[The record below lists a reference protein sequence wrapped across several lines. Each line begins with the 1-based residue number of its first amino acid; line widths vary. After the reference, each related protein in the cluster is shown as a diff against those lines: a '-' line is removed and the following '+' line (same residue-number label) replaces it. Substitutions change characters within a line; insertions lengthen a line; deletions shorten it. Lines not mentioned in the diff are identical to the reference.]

1 MRLTCGLS
9 ADAAEE
15 AAFLSD
21 TVNQPGWKNKH
32 VKGRL
37 CFTPMLEEIYKLNR
51 TNQEMTPPQKKR
63 PIMSLVATERGLE
76 RHGKARKEAAAW
88 I

>member
-15 AAFLSD
+15 ATFLSD

-32 VKGRL
+32 VTGRVR
-37 CFTPMLEEIYKLNR
+37 FTPMLEEIYKLNR
-51 TNQEMTPPQKKR
+51 SNQEMLPPPPKK
-63 PIMSLVATERGLE
+63 GQQC
-76 RHGKARKEAAAW
+76 H
-88 I
+88 